1 MNIAKREIQRSKKS
15 FLAGKKSYIMIYNSF
30 RVPLVTMRGYP
41 KTAEE
46 SKNRIA
52 KWQREFFSTISK

>member
-1 MNIAKREIQRSKKS
+1 MNIAKKEIQCSKKC
-15 FLAGKKSYIMIYNSF
+15 FLAGKKSYVTVYNSF

-46 SKNRIA
+46 SKNRIT
-52 KWQREFFSTISK
+52 KWQKEFFSTISK